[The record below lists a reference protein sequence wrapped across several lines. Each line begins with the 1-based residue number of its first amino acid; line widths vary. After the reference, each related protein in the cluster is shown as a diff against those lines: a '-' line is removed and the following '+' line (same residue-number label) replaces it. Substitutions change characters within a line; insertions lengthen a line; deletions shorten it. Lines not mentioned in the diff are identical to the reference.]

1 MSDAAVPLPTT
12 LAECHARLREQQAVI
27 DAQQAIIAQQQE
39 MLDGQLATAANQQT
53 TIDRQQATI
62 EQQQTLLKKLQRDI
76 ALMKR
81 TLFGQRRERF
91 EDPRQG
97 MLFESAEIGGPDQD
111 DNTNDDDNESDCSGD
126 DTEVATPSR
135 RTGRKRRV
143 IPEGL
148 PRTRRVHELDDSEI
162 PEHLRGE
169 DVRRFLKKVGEYVE
183 WEPPQLTVVEE
194 FVETLAA
201 DNADATETTMISAER
216 PPRIIS
222 CFAGPSLLAG
232 LAVQHFADHLP
243 YYRLEEILTRSRL
256 EIDRSTQCRWMIRL
270 ATQVTPLTDWMRR
283 LALQSSV
290 VLADET
296 PVKMLAPGQGKTK
309 TTYLWAVLGDA
320 EHPYTTFSFTESRA
334 RAGPA
339 EFFADF
345 SGVLLTDA
353 YIGYEFL
360 APHTHGRIRLAG
372 CYAHAR
378 RKFEEL
384 HALGSTK
391 ATSTAM
397 GYFQRLFDIEDDLR
411 GLSDDQRHGQ
421 RQRRSRPLVTEF
433 KAWLDQQLETLRP
446 KHELRGAINYMTT
459 RWECFE
465 RFLESGAIPLDNNAS
480 EQAVK
485 NPVMG
490 KKAWLFFGSEAGGS
504 AAAVF
509 YTLTSTC
516 RRLKI
521 DPYAYL
527 KDVFERLPL
536 CDPQD
541 PTSLTPLLP
550 DHWLAAHSESLIQ
563 TRVNEANEKA
573 ARKRAD
579 RTRRRKALARAK
591 RG

>member
-1 MSDAAVPLPTT
+1 MLMSDAAAPLPTT
-12 LAECHARLREQQAVI
+12 LAECHARLGEQQAAI
-27 DAQQAIIAQQQE
+27 DAQQAIIDQQQ
-39 MLDGQLATAANQQT
+39 ATIET
-53 TIDRQQATI
+53 QQATI
-62 EQQQTLLKKLQRDI
+62 EQQQATIVEQQTLLEKLQRDI

-97 MLFESAEIGGPDQD
+97 MLFDSAEVGGPNQD
-111 DNTNDDDNESDCSGD
+111 DNTNDDNESDSSNDGRG
-126 DTEVATPSR
+126 TTPLR

-148 PRTRRVHELDDSEI
+148 PRTKRVHKLDDSEI
-162 PEHLRGE
+162 PEQLRGQ
-169 DVRRFLKKVGEYVE
+169 DVRRFQKKVGEYVE
-183 WEPPQLTVVEE
+183 WEPPRLTVVEE
-194 FVETLAA
+194 FVETLAV
-201 DNADATETTMISAER
+201 DNADATETTMISATR
-216 PPRIIS
+216 PPRIIT

-243 YYRLEEILTRSRL
+243 YYRLEEILPRSGL

-270 ATQVTPLTDWMRR
+270 ARELMPLTDWMRR
-283 LALQSSV
+283 VALQSAV

-296 PVKMLAPGQGKTK
+296 PVKMLVPGRGKAK

-320 EHPYTTFSFTESRA
+320 QHPYTTFSFTESRA

-384 HALGSTK
+384 HVLGSTK
-391 ATSTAM
+391 ATLTAL

-411 GLSDDQRHGQ
+411 GLSDERRHEQR
-421 RQRRSRPLVTEF
+421 RRRSRPLVAEF
-433 KAWLDQQLETLRP
+433 KAWMDEQLETLRP
-446 KHELRGAINYMTT
+446 KHELRGAISYMTT

-490 KKAWLFFGSEAGGS
+490 KKAWLFFGSEAGGH

-527 KDVFERLPL
+527 KDVFERLPQ
-536 CDPQD
+536 CDPED
-541 PTSLTPLLP
+541 PAALTPLLP
-550 DHWLAAHSESLIQ
+550 DHWLAAHPDSLIQ
-563 TRVNEANEKA
+563 TRVNESNEKA
-573 ARKRAD
+573 ARKRAQ
-579 RTRRRKALARAK
+579 RTRRRKVLARATGK
-591 RG
+591 RS